1 MSMLQHGYS
10 VTYASEENT
19 ELSYYIQCLHYLQ
32 VFLFELFLH
41 KISFGLPPKQR
52 SSINE
57 VVPALETII
66 DYSSSWTD
74 DSSSC
79 GDTSDEP
86 SLISSYSCS
95 NTMETVYG
103 ADTFMN
109 DSHFSDEGE
118 TECEIEFHAEMIIQ
132 RYLMS
137 QDNNNS

>member
-1 MSMLQHGYS
+1 MLQHGYS
-10 VTYASEENT
+10 VTYESKENT
-19 ELSYYIQCLHYLQ
+19 ELSYYIQCLHYLR
-32 VFLFELFLH
+32 FLFELFLH
-41 KISFGLPPKQR
+41 KISFGLPPTQR

-57 VVPALETII
+57 VLPALETII

-74 DSSSC
+74 DSSAC

-109 DSHFSDEGE
+109 DSNFSDGGE

-132 RYLMS
+132 RYLVS
-137 QDNNNS
+137 QENNNA